1 MYKAQKITLFFF
13 VSKGMFKENPR
24 QILYI
29 HNFQIPLTLEKNEQL
44 KMDKK
49 IKVTKR
55 SSHRPMF
62 TSYIPDKVTYI
73 GPK

>member
-49 IKVTKR
+49 
-55 SSHRPMF
+55 
-62 TSYIPDKVTYI
+62 
-73 GPK
+73 

>member
-1 MYKAQKITLFFF
+1 MYKALENNFIFLYF
-13 VSKGMFKENPR
+13 KGMSKENPR

-49 IKVTKR
+49 
-55 SSHRPMF
+55 
-62 TSYIPDKVTYI
+62 
-73 GPK
+73 